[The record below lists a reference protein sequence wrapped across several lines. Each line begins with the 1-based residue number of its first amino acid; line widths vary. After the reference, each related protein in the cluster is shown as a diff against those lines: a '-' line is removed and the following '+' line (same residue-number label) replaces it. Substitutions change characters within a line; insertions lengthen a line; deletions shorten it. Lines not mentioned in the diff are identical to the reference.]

1 MSERIRTLAVAVCR
15 RGDAILVEHGED
27 RVTGARFYRAIGGG
41 VEFGERAA
49 DAARREWRE
58 ELSLALDAPLLL
70 LGVLE
75 NVFTYEGRPG
85 HEVVFAF
92 EATIA
97 EAWPYE
103 REGFTVVDGTGLRHE
118 ASWVTRDG
126 LRREARP
133 LYPDGLAD
141 LVWPDA

>member
-1 MSERIRTLAVAVCR
+1 MSERIRTLAVVVCR
-15 RGDAILVEHGED
+15 RRDAIVVEHGED
-27 RVTGARFYRAIGGG
+27 RLTGARFYRAIGGG
-41 VEFGERAA
+41 VEFGERAV

-58 ELSLALDAPLLL
+58 ELSLALDSLRL

-92 EATIA
+92 EATIV

-103 REGFTVVDGTGLRHE
+103 REGFTVVDGDGLRHE
-118 ASWVTRDG
+118 VSWVTRDD
-126 LRREARP
+126 LRRDESP
-133 LYPDGLAD
+133 LYPTGLAE
-141 LVWPDA
+141 LAWPGD